1 MGVGDSSGGSDS
13 APSEDNLQAEQLVK
27 NLPIVDKTLKVQLK
41 KEQEKKAKIE
51 KEKKAEPPLR
61 KADSASKFKQAEREL
76 PLRRQNSPK
85 KLPQQSV
92 LTPAPIAPRI
102 NEESKT
108 ADKAKRKVEMKDA

>member
-1 MGVGDSSGGSDS
+1 MLKQVVLNEFTQNKELLRCGVGDSSGSDS

-61 KADSASKFKQAEREL
+61 RQDSAQKIKVPEKE
-76 PLRRQNSPK
+76 
-85 KLPQQSV
+85 PQ
-92 LTPAPIAPRI
+92 L
-102 NEESKT
+102 
-108 ADKAKRKVEMKDA
+108 KR